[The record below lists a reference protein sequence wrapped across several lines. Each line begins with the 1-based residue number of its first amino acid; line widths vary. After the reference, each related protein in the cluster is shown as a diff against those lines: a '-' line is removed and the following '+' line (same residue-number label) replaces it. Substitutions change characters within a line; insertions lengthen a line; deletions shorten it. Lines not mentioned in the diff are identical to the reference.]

1 MIITK
6 STEPSRLSHSV
17 LTDLAQWVCP
27 PPLAGYCGFSEAVGE
42 LVNMWKHLSLYLVS
56 RKEKK
61 TTAGFGVKR
70 LVEKKSRKAGKI
82 RKYERPPHK
91 KSVWRYYKTGIITE
105 PRFVSWKS
113 REVSPVLVTA
123 FPWWKLPK
131 FRKVDEMLGYWE
143 DVQNFQQIDRIGAT
157 IMSVQSLLKRD
168 PSNLSAKL
176 RVEIPKCYALWIIVI
191 HKQTGPNRDRKSA
204 LNCFN
209 LWLD

>member
-1 MIITK
+1 
-6 STEPSRLSHSV
+6 
-17 LTDLAQWVCP
+17 
-27 PPLAGYCGFSEAVGE
+27 
-42 LVNMWKHLSLYLVS
+42 MWKHLPLYLVS

-61 TTAGFGVKR
+61 TAAGFGVKF
-70 LVEKKSRKAGKI
+70 LIEKESRKVGKNQKI
-82 RKYERPPHK
+82 WKPSHK
-91 KSVWRYYKTGIITE
+91 KPVWRYYKTGIITE
-105 PRFVSWKS
+105 PRFGSWKS
-113 REVSPVLVTA
+113 REVSPGLVTA

-131 FRKVDEMLGYWE
+131 FRKFDEMLGDWE

-176 RVEIPKCYALWIIVI
+176 RVEIPKCYTLWITVI

-204 LNCFN
+204 LSCFN